1 MKNKSINNNIFNY
14 LIYTLAILNVI
25 FYLIYNL
32 YIELIQFLLFVILG
46 YVLYKRNII
55 FIIIVGVILIN
66 TILIDKIYNRKNIIE
81 GNEGQDEG
89 QNSNENTGN
98 NDVDPQQQAEV
109 QGGAETLAAE
119 ANETTDG
126 DNGSGSAGSIG
137 DNAHNDKNKIQ
148 DIVNGL

>member
-14 LIYTLAILNVI
+14 LIYSLAILNVI

-46 YVLYKRNII
+46 YLLFKRNII

-66 TILIDKIYNRKNIIE
+66 TILIDKIYNRKSIIE
-81 GNEGQDEG
+81 GNEGQDEDG
-89 QNSNENTGN
+89 GN
-98 NDVDPQQQAEV
+98 NDVDPEKEAQV
-109 QGGAETLAAE
+109 NDGAKALATD
-119 ANETTDG
+119 ANGKTDVG
-126 DNGSGSAGSIG
+126 TGTGEAGSIS
-137 DNAHNDKNKIQ
+137 DKADNDKKKLQ

>member
-89 QNSNENTGN
+89 QN
-98 NDVDPQQQAEV
+98 
-109 QGGAETLAAE
+109 
-119 ANETTDG
+119 
-126 DNGSGSAGSIG
+126 I
-137 DNAHNDKNKIQ
+137 KYKI
-148 DIVNGL
+148 